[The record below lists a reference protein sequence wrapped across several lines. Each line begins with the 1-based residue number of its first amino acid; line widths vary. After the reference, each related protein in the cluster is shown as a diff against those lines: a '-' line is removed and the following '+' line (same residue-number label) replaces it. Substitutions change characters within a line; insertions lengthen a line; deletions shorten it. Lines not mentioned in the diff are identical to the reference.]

1 MIVFWLLGARMSYQ
15 NARVKWSELNLMLP
29 CAISF
34 TFTPES
40 PCALFSSPWQTL
52 KNWTLLLVFHKSWA
66 FIVICFILEE
76 AAKNHLSSLCFI
88 LQLIFTFVFFFF
100 FLLLLFQSVF
110 PVKLLLMNLPWNTRS
125 IQRFLFVILQC
136 VQKKK
141 TVPGFDRASAHV
153 CFKTA
158 AHKL

>member
-29 CAISF
+29 CAISLS
-34 TFTPES
+34 FTPES
-40 PCALFSSPWQTL
+40 PCALFSSLWQTL
-52 KNWTLLLVFHKSWA
+52 KNWTLLLAFHKSWA
-66 FIVICFILEE
+66 FIAICFILEE
-76 AAKNHLSSLCFI
+76 AAKNHLSNLCFI
-88 LQLIFTFVFFFF
+88 FQLNFYLCLFFFF
-100 FLLLLFQSVF
+100 FFQSIF

-141 TVPGFDRASAHV
+141 KNGSWLRSCKCSCV
-153 CFKTA
+153 
-158 AHKL
+158 L